1 MRSVGVAQESGPPQS
16 PELRVFLHCA
26 FEVDH
31 EDDVAIGSRRVL
43 VAGALERTMSAEHLP
58 FYLDLAKIVIIQSIT
73 LCCWSFRYL
82 KQKDSQIR
90 SNYAVVVAILRR
102 GYGTTGKNILLELQL

>member
-1 MRSVGVAQESGPPQS
+1 MSASWAGAVRSVGVAQESGSPQS

-26 FEVDH
+26 LEVDH

-58 FYLDLAKIVIIQSIT
+58 LYLDLATIVIEQSIT
-73 LCCWSFRYL
+73 LCCWSFEYL
-82 KQKDSQIR
+82 KQEDFTDQSKLCRCSCN
-90 SNYAVVVAILRR
+90 SN
-102 GYGTTGKNILLELQL
+102 KK